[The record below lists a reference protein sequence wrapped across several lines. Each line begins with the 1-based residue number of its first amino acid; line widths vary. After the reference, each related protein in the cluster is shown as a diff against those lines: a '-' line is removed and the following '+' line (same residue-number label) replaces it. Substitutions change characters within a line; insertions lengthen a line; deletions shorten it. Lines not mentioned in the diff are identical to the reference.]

1 MRVSADD
8 PPHDLV
14 VVPVGEGDDLPVE
27 LQFRK
32 IAPAIDPQS
41 RRIRASSS
49 RLKSVL
55 PQTKITFSPAM
66 RSITRCP
73 PTSPQW
79 RKISAPFLRKT
90 SIPAA
95 IASTRSCVS
104 LRIPIRMAIRAF

>member
-14 VVPVGEGDDLPVE
+14 VVPMGEGNDLPVE

-41 RRIRASSS
+41 RRILASSS
-49 RLKSVL
+49 RSKSVL

-79 RKISAPFLRKT
+79 RKISAPFRKT